1 MLCNSQYIIIISIG
15 LYFDATICLS
25 TDNYYL
31 RLMPNEIQ
39 RLAIKLSKAGER
51 SLRSGHPWIFEKA
64 ITKVSKEGNA
74 GDIAIVYGTKSNKVI
89 GVGLYDP
96 HSPIRIK
103 MLHHNGG
110 ANINQEW
117 IADKIAIAYDRR
129 LPLLETDTNSYRL
142 IFGENDGLPSLIVDV
157 YADVAVIKL
166 YSLIWQHHLHDILDA
181 VVHHTKVKTVVLRL
195 SRNVQKLQQKYKDGQ
210 ILFGELQD
218 PIVVFREHGVLFS
231 AHVIKGHK
239 TGYFLDHRE
248 NRRRVGELANGK
260 SVLDIFAYAGGF
272 SVHALAG
279 GATRVVSLDISK
291 QALDMAKHNVS
302 LNDLSANHDV
312 MAIDAFEGMQ
322 QLQNRGK
329 QFDIVIV
336 DPPSFAKSAA
346 DVPAAINSYR
356 RLTKMAIPLVA
367 PGGLLLSASCSSR
380 VNKDAFYDLVI
391 EELDRA
397 NRFYK
402 VVDRTYHDVDHPISF
417 SEGAYLK
424 SIYIE
429 LD

>member
-1 MLCNSQYIIIISIG
+1 
-15 LYFDATICLS
+15 
-25 TDNYYL
+25 
-31 RLMPNEIQ
+31 MPNEAQ

-51 SLRSGHPWIFEKA
+51 SVRSGHPWVFEKA
-64 ITKVSKEGNA
+64 ITKLSKEGDA
-74 GDIAIVYGTKSNKVI
+74 GDIAIIYGTKSNKVI

-110 ANINQEW
+110 ANIDKSW
-117 IADKIAIAYDRR
+117 IAEKIAIAYDRR
-129 LPLLETDTNSYRL
+129 LPLLEADTNSYRL
-142 IFGENDGLPSLIVDV
+142 IFGENDGMPSLIVDV

-166 YSLIWQHHLHDILDA
+166 YSLIWNHHLQDILDT
-181 VVHHTKVKTVVLRL
+181 VLHHTGVQAVVLRL
-195 SRNVQKLQQKYKDGQ
+195 SRNVQKLQQDYKDGQ
-210 ILFGELQD
+210 ILHGTLED
-218 PIVVFREHGVLFS
+218 PIVVFREHGILFS

-248 NRRRVGELANGK
+248 NRRRIGELSEGK

-279 GATRVVSLDISK
+279 GAKRVVSLDISK
-291 QALDMAKHNVS
+291 QALDMAQHNVA

-322 QLQNRGK
+322 QLQDKGQN
-329 QFDIVIV
+329 FDIVIV

-346 DVPAAINSYR
+346 DVPGAINSYR
-356 RLTKMAIPLVA
+356 RLTKLAIPLVA
-367 PGGLLLSASCSSR
+367 KGGLLLSASCSSR
-380 VNKDAFYDLVI
+380 VDKDTFYDLLI
-391 EELDRA
+391 EELDKT

-417 SEGAYLK
+417 PEGAYLK
-424 SIYIE
+424 SVYIQ

>member
-1 MLCNSQYIIIISIG
+1 MQN
-15 LYFDATICLS
+15 A
-25 TDNYYL
+25 
-31 RLMPNEIQ
+31 PQ

-51 SLRSGHPWIFEKA
+51 SVRSGHPWIFEKA
-64 ITKVSKEGNA
+64 ITKLSKEGNV
-74 GDIAIVYGTKSNKVI
+74 GDIAIIYGTKSNKVI

-117 IADKIAIAYDRR
+117 IAAKIAEAYDKR
-129 LPLLETDTNSYRL
+129 LPLLETDSNSYRL
-142 IFGENDGLPSLIVDV
+142 VFGENDGLPSLIVDV
-157 YADVAVIKL
+157 YAEVAVIKL
-166 YSLIWQHHLHDILDA
+166 YSLIWQHHLQDILD
-181 VVHHTKVKTVVLRL
+181 VVILHSKAQTVVLRL
-195 SRNVQKLQQKYKDGQ
+195 SRNVQKLQQKLQDGQ
-210 ILFGELQD
+210 ILHGELED

-239 TGYFLDHRE
+239 TGYFLDHRD
-248 NRRRVGELANGK
+248 NRRRIGELAKGK

-279 GATRVVSLDISK
+279 GAERVVSLDISK

-302 LNDLSANHDV
+302 LNDLSANHYV
-312 MAIDAFEGMQ
+312 MAIDAFDGMQ
-322 QLQNRGK
+322 KLQNKGQK
-329 QFDIVIV
+329 FDIVIV

-380 VNKDAFYDLVI
+380 VDKYMFYDLVI
-391 EELDRA
+391 EELDKA

-402 VVDRTYHDVDHPISF
+402 IVDRTYHDIDHPISF
-417 SEGAYLK
+417 PEGAYLK
-424 SIYIE
+424 SIYVE
-429 LD
+429 LE